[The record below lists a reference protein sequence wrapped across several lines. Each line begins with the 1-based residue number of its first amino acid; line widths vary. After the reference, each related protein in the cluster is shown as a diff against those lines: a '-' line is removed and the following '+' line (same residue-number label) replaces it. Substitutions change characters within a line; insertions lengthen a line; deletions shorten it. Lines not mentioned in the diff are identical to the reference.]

1 MPLSQRSETEPQDLV
16 RLDRR
21 TVLKLCAASL
31 STTALGTSLRS
42 CASGLHQSALRLAQG
57 PHALWARQ
65 GACHPLLVVRIAY
78 ATGYRRCHT
87 DGV

>member
-1 MPLSQRSETEPQDLV
+1 MPLSQRSETESQDLG

-21 TVLKLCAASL
+21 TVLKLYAASL
-31 STTALGTSLRS
+31 STTALGTGLRS
-42 CASGLHQSALRLAQG
+42 CASGTSECIRLAQG